1 MALPVPSPSYAPAST
16 VTKKSITTSSGPAQG
31 GGGGG
36 GGGGA
41 VTSVNGQTGSVV
53 LGASDVGADP
63 AGSAATAQAIA
74 EQYTRTAGIQYATG
88 GNVQVQFGLGVIGV
102 IQLSTNIVFSPAGSA
117 GILPGCWQAIILA
130 NNTAGAFTITKN
142 PNWVGVVPTS
152 IAPGQT
158 MAIFLQGSISPPA
171 STDANIEVDVVVTT
185 QATTSGV
192 TQIVAG
198 TGITVSPGGGT
209 GVVTVNAT
217 GTTAGRTVFN
227 IETYGAIANS
237 SGAAA
242 GNVTAINAAVA
253 AAVAFG
259 GGTVYFPDGIWY
271 INALI
276 SITVGIES
284 VSVVSNAKGPTVIMQ
299 TQPNTGCFAWTKTD
313 SKSMIQMINLVF
325 KQNSATQVSS
335 QAAVSVAM
343 SGGGPQENIPGFSA
357 INCSVASN
365 FSPSNVNPNTFIYGF
380 SSAGLVNCYYTLCDY
395 TGAGGTPGS
404 QQGTGFY
411 FGPAAG
417 GQPEFNLVV
426 DKCVV
431 CSSYAV
437 VQAPT
442 ASNSPQTV
450 MILNSQ
456 LVGNDFGVLLGNTTQ
471 LVVQG
476 NDFESEIACISCGCT
491 WSGFTPTSSNAD
503 ATYQSQIVGNLF
515 YVGDGSSPVGCY
527 GICGVIH
534 DSSIS
539 NNTFV
544 ALPGSGSPS
553 QTMVRLM
560 GDSQHNAI
568 MGNPLQANSS
578 VVGIQFDSGT
588 TNNHTQCNPTLGC
601 TFVDTGT
608 GNSFGTAIP

>member
-16 VTKKSITTSSGPAQG
+16 VTNKSITTSSGPAQG

-117 GILPGCWQAIILA
+117 GILPGCWQSIILA

-142 PNWVGVVPTS
+142 SNWVGVVPTS

-259 GGTVYFPDGIWY
+259 GGTVYFPDGFYYTNAVLSYTPNANIAFIGNGLMVSGIIQVTAGADGLKVDQSAFGSVGVEVRDLSFICASGTACGNGCTLIGGGNQDQRSVWARNLLFIGGNGWINGLVLPAGPAPIGGLIENIYGRGQNVFGNSLSTGSLIYIENPVNTTISKWY
-271 INALI
+271 
-276 SITVGIES
+276 SWG
-284 VSVVSNAKGPTVIMQ
+284 
-299 TQPNTGCFAWTKTD
+299 F
-313 SKSMIQMINLVF
+313 KSGLHI
-325 KQNSATQVSS
+325 K
-335 QAAVSVAM
+335 SVA
-343 SGGGPQENIPGFSA
+343 G
-357 INCSVASN
+357 
-365 FSPSNVNPNTFIYGF
+365 
-380 SSAGLVNCYYTLCDY
+380 
-395 TGAGGTPGS
+395 
-404 QQGTGFY
+404 
-411 FGPAAG
+411 
-417 GQPEFNLVV
+417 
-426 DKCVV
+426 
-431 CSSYAV
+431 
-437 VQAPT
+437 
-442 ASNSPQTV
+442 
-450 MILNSQ
+450 
-456 LVGNDFGVLLGNTTQ
+456 
-471 LVVQG
+471 
-476 NDFESEIACISCGCT
+476 
-491 WSGFTPTSSNAD
+491 
-503 ATYQSQIVGNLF
+503 
-515 YVGDGSSPVGCY
+515 VGDGTFQGVNISDFLVNGVSVGIDLD
-527 GICGVIH
+527 GTSVSGGVAGAIQINNGVIDLGGTAGGVTGSFAIRADTVDEIKIH
-534 DSSIS
+534 QVNCTINGASPTGISILNKGKASIS
-539 NNTFV
+539 HCDILTSGSGGSMQGIVFSNGANNIVHDNTFLGWTV
-544 ALPGSGSPS
+544 DVDMSQTGVTNSVCHHNTDLLTSGGLITTATHAGSGN
-553 QTMVRLM
+553 Q
-560 GDSQHNAI
+560 I
-568 MGNPLQANSS
+568 
-578 VVGIQFDSGT
+578 GT
-588 TNNHTQCNPTLGC
+588 
-601 TFVDTGT
+601 
-608 GNSFGTAIP
+608 SIA